1 MSYAVV
7 IFDKDDSVAVV
18 SKEWLKISKSKTACY
33 WPDVRNPK
41 KWKELSSTM
50 ISLRM
55 TGCHTP

>member
-41 KWKELSSTM
+41 KNGKSY
-50 ISLRM
+50 
-55 TGCHTP
+55 HQP